1 MADHIDTIEVG
12 VFLSELGA
20 EDSPRRRQLVSQLVE
35 FALDRPVS
43 ELVDAGEI
51 VEVLAAAVTADNAG
65 RVAERWLEPAW
76 DRHRTRS
83 AQAGDTV
90 GDAVPDPQRDAIRK
104 LLQGARIPKAA
115 WAEGAVDPQLVRD
128 LLAPV
133 LQQTLLGFVR
143 KLPGLGGGEAGAEG
157 GSTGA
162 FGGLAGAFGKRA
174 LERAGKLA
182 DAGRGVLSGA
192 LDERVQQ
199 MAREF
204 SRGALGGMR
213 QALAERLE
221 SDEGKRLVGRI
232 REQVFDRLLEAK
244 VVDLMEDAET
254 VPPAEAR
261 DVAAALV
268 GFNAQREFV
277 QGAIREE
284 VDAWLE
290 LEGPR
295 TAGELL
301 EEVGLDDVVRRIA
314 NDRLDSLLRA
324 FFSTHGFAAWLGS
337 PAGA

>member
-1 MADHIDTIEVG
+1 MAEPTDTIDVG
-12 VFLSELGA
+12 VLLSELGA

-43 ELVDAGEI
+43 ELVDAGDI
-51 VEVLAAAVTADNAG
+51 VEVLAAAVTADNAS

-76 DRHRTRS
+76 DRHRERT

-90 GDAVPDPQRDAIRK
+90 GDAVPEPERAAIRK
-104 LLQGARIPKAA
+104 LLQDARLPKAA
-115 WAEGAVDPQLVRD
+115 WAEGAVDPPLVRD

-143 KLPGLGGGEAGAEG
+143 KLPGLGGGGEAEG
-157 GSTGA
+157 GAPGPL
-162 FGGLAGAFGKRA
+162 GGLAGAFGKRA

-199 MAREF
+199 LAREF
-204 SRGALGGMR
+204 SRSALGGMR

-244 VVDLMEDAET
+244 VVDLMQDAET

-268 GFNAQREFV
+268 GFNAQRDFV
-277 QGAIREE
+277 QRAVREE
-284 VDAWLE
+284 VDAWLA
-290 LEGPR
+290 LEGAR

-301 EEVGLDDVVRRIA
+301 EEAGLDDVVRRIA
-314 NDRLDSLLRA
+314 NDRLDALLRA

-337 PAGA
+337 PAQG